1 VSSAADVLAA
11 ILAVL
16 VNVHE
21 IRVWSHT
28 PDLSDFRAFYAAG
41 EVVARDRADP
51 YLYEPLFE
59 REQQNSRARLEIAV
73 PSPLPPFDFLP
84 LWVLGNRPFRVA
96 AAAMALAILVA
107 GAVTSVAVARSS
119 RIPVA
124 LAVAA
129 VFLVVELFSLHLGQ
143 VAPVAIA
150 GIAVATWALRVDRPR
165 VAALGLLIALVEPHA
180 AATAIVATF
189 LVAPR
194 TRVPL
199 AIGVAVLVAASVAAF
214 GPDLWRMYATT
225 LPIHAAAEVRQP
237 YQYSTTWL
245 AHALGASASLAPRI
259 GALWYALT
267 ALAAITAVA
276 LHRERAVRTGA
287 AVLLPAT
294 CAVLGGTFVHVPQIV
309 VALVPALVYLRP
321 SRRWIDGSFA
331 LALLVIPFPSL
342 VNVDHGWPRK
352 PDLADILLCAAVA
365 WATVF
370 AVNRSHGGRFAAGK
384 ASLVTGLASALFA
397 AFAIVHGRLDFPA
410 VPAIHATAAPGVNA
424 SVVWIADASSD
435 WRSFPAIPFLIAV
448 KACTWLGMA
457 IAAVMCLRALRPS
470 AIGLE
475 PLD

>member
-1 VSSAADVLAA
+1 MGAA
-11 ILAVL
+11 
-16 VNVHE
+16 
-21 IRVWSHT
+21 R
-28 PDLSDFRAFYAAG
+28 
-41 EVVARDRADP
+41 
-51 YLYEPLFE
+51 
-59 REQQNSRARLEIAV
+59 
-73 PSPLPPFDFLP
+73 
-84 LWVLGNRPFRVA
+84 RPA
-96 AAAMALAILVA
+96 
-107 GAVTSVAVARSS
+107 
-119 RIPVA
+119 
-124 LAVAA
+124 
-129 VFLVVELFSLHLGQ
+129 
-143 VAPVAIA
+143 
-150 GIAVATWALRVDRPR
+150 R